1 MIVVSST
8 AWWWYVIAAKVHTM
22 LVYSSSI
29 DLQFGIF
36 SHHSGQSHSFRSF
49 SILFVFDFL
58 LTRSLFSRFLVVHAA
73 EYWLRVWGEKWREH
87 IRSKS
92 ELNSHFIMLWQ
103 CEKIQTLAF
112 TFIWIYVL
120 IIVATAWRRC
130 RFQHSIHSSALNADT
145 THFGWFFK
153 SNHFQFYLFCHA
165 MLYFALL
172 FDWLGL
178 AQLDFVSP
186 LRTLITFI
194 AK

>member
-103 CEKIQTLAF
+103 CEKFKHWHSHSSEYMCWSSSPPLDADVGFNIA
-112 TFIWIYVL
+112 
-120 IIVATAWRRC
+120 
-130 RFQHSIHSSALNADT
+130 SIHPHSTQTQRIL
-145 THFGWFFK
+145 GWFFK

-165 MLYFALL
+165 MLHFALL